1 MRRHSLLAL
10 LFLAP
15 LGAQNTRPSQPLF
28 SFGVLADV
36 QYADKDRSGARH
48 YRTSLGRL
56 ASCVKDLNQ
65 RDLAFVVQLGD
76 FIDDGKDSFDDVMPI
91 WKKLKAT
98 RRSVIGN
105 HDLPFLRERAL
116 RKLELASSHYDFAV
130 GETWRFVVL
139 DGMDVSL
146 YGYPKNHPK
155 RREATKMLAAL
166 KEQKFDNAQRW
177 NGGIGKSQLAWL
189 ERVLIDAK
197 QQQQRV
203 VLCCH
208 FPILEKAS
216 SSFHLLWNHLTV
228 RKLLAKHECVFAWC
242 NGHDHK
248 GGYAQDAGI
257 HHLTFAGMVEAPEK
271 NAFAVVHAFRDQ
283 LVIEGIGKQ
292 ASLTL
297 QVPVKKPVKKP
308 ASKR

>member
-1 MRRHSLLAL
+1 MRRQSVLAL
-10 LFLAP
+10 LFLVP
-15 LGAQNTRPSQPLF
+15 LGAQDTLSPQPLF

-36 QYADKDRSGARH
+36 QYADKDRSGDRH
-48 YRTSLGRL
+48 YRTSLSRL
-56 ASCVKDLNQ
+56 ASCVKILNQ
-65 RDLAFVVQLGD
+65 KDLVFVVQLGD
-76 FIDDGKDSFDDVMPI
+76 FIDDGKHSFDDVLPI

-105 HDLPFLRERAL
+105 HDLPFLRERVF
-116 RKLELASSHYDFAV
+116 RKLELDSSYYDFAV
-130 GETWRFVVL
+130 GKTWRFVVL

-146 YGYPKNHPK
+146 YGYAKDHPK

-177 NGGIGKSQLAWL
+177 NGGIGKKQLAWL
-189 ERVLIDAK
+189 ERVLIDAE
-197 QQQQRV
+197 QQHQRV
-203 VLCCH
+203 VIFCH

-228 RKLLAKHECVFAWC
+228 RKMLTTHECVYAWC

-248 GGYAQDAGI
+248 GGYAEDAGV
-257 HHLTFAGMVEAPEK
+257 HHLTFAGMVEAPEE

-297 QVPVKKPVKKP
+297 QVPVNAKT
-308 ASKR
+308 SKR